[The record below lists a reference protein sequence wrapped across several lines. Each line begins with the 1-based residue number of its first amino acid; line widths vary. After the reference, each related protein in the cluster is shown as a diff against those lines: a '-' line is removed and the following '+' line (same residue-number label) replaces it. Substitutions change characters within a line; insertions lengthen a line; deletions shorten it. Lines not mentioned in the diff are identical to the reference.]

1 MYTVRGAVESVTT
14 QVNKI
19 GSTYLEY
26 VTCDFELAD
35 MPACVPSDFIRLL
48 VWVSFNP
55 IAPIWLLLEISTRVN
70 LKQYN
75 MKNR

>member
-19 GSTYLEY
+19 GSTYLDY

-35 MPACVPSDFIRLL
+35 MPAVYPQISYISWYGYLL
-48 VWVSFNP
+48 TLSP
-55 IAPIWLLLEISTRVN
+55 LTWLLLEISTRVN